1 MENLAQSVAQPSPLD
16 LAAQQYREAKA
27 AEAAARDRRIAAE
40 EAIIGILGV
49 KEEGTT
55 SEKTDYFTVKTV
67 GKLNRTLDTAAWEAV
82 RGDVPDGLAPIEY
95 KPALDL
101 KRLRALETANPK
113 VYAIVAAAIVTKPA
127 KPAVSVDLLEG

>member
-1 MENLAQSVAQPSPLD
+1 MENLAQSAPEPSPLD

-40 EAIIGILGV
+40 ETIIGILGV

-55 SEKTDYFTVKTV
+55 SEKTEYFAVKTV
-67 GKLNRTLDTAAWEAV
+67 GKLNRTLDTAAWESV
-82 RGDVPDGLAPIEY
+82 RGDVPEGLAPIEY

-113 VYAIVAAAIVTKPA
+113 VFAIVAAAIITKPA
-127 KPAVSVDLLEG
+127 KPSVSVDLLEG